1 MKPSDLKRLRAS
13 KKLTMKQLSALTGIH
28 PPHISEIE
36 NGRRPL
42 SADAKKKIMAAL
54 KADEQASVPPT
65 G

>member
-36 NGRRPL
+36 QGLRPL
-42 SADAKKKIMAAL
+42 SAEAKKKIMIAL
-54 KADEQASVPPT
+54 EVDEQPNVPPT